1 MVLARLGYKR
11 AAAPCLVVTLCGLG
25 GPGASIR
32 FFLNKL
38 SFQAMEPSETKQDL
52 TRRVWILRHS
62 DGKEMKFEVRLTNPK
77 MREAQATMRQLANER
92 EDVEVWQRDE

>member
-1 MVLARLGYKR
+1 
-11 AAAPCLVVTLCGLG
+11 
-25 GPGASIR
+25 
-32 FFLNKL
+32 
-38 SFQAMEPSETKQDL
+38 MEPSETKQDL